1 MHSFALVQKLSANLS
16 RVSLG
21 ILGNVLN
28 NPSLEGFHN
37 RNSLLVSDGKV
48 KNVIPAKLS

>member
-28 NPSLEGFHN
+28 NHSLAGFQN
-37 RNSLLVSDGKV
+37 RNSLLVSGGTV
-48 KNVIPAKLS
+48 NNVIPAKLS